1 MDRVERRK
9 YFVDTQTL
17 SGKFIFLILMIHM
30 KRLTNIYRLLEYLL
44 KKYPFRVIP
53 GLPPKK
59 FSGMYYLCSLNCGK
73 DQVLMIQ
80 HLVGPSPDSQFMQR
94 RRRGLSRFLNQL
106 VRHPVLRSEPV
117 VITFLSVPTDI
128 TSWKKQARIDFSIEF
143 KGKKIQTEFINEIWP
158 ALGKDFMKKWKML
171 EENMPNIITLWTK
184 LVVLMERHER
194 RQQQVSFDN
203 NKLVEIL
210 GKFQNLDTNI
220 YPHDDPSSLIDQGN
234 KDDMSSINNCLSEIS
249 SYFTKSS
256 QLLADESYAVNMSIL
271 EKFKNYLDYLYS
283 FQELFERF
291 QKLLSNN
298 ITQLQTR
305 LKENE
310 AKYSK
315 LCNEDVDMKGSDISK
330 LKQII
335 VNDKQEIFQQL
346 NKDWLIKECCLQE
359 YLLFQE
365 TQFLIS
371 ELWSEWC
378 KNRLQFTGKMNESM
392 ENLSN
397 SILNDF
403 PLSR

>member
-1 MDRVERRK
+1 
-9 YFVDTQTL
+9 
-17 SGKFIFLILMIHM
+17 MIP
-30 KRLTNIYRLLEYLL
+30 L
-44 KKYPFRVIP
+44 
-53 GLPPKK
+53 
-59 FSGMYYLCSLNCGK
+59 
-73 DQVLMIQ
+73 
-80 HLVGPSPDSQFMQR
+80 LVGPSPDSQFMQR

-106 VRHPVLRSEPV
+106 VRHPILRSEPV
-117 VITFLSVPTDI
+117 VVTFLSVPTDI
-128 TSWKKQARIDFSIEF
+128 ASWKKQARIDFSIEF
-143 KGKKIQTEFINEIWP
+143 KGKKIKADFINEVWP
-158 ALGKDFMKKWKML
+158 VIGKDFMKKWKMV
-171 EENMPNIITLWTK
+171 EENMPNIISLWTK
-184 LVVLMERHER
+184 LVMLMERHER

-203 NKLVEIL
+203 NKFVEIL
-210 GKFQNLDTNI
+210 GKFESLDANI
-220 YPHDDPSSLIDQGN
+220 YPHDDPNSLIDQGN

-291 QKLLSNN
+291 QKLLSNT

-315 LCNEDVDMKGSDISK
+315 LCNEDADMKGSDLAK
-330 LKQII
+330 LKQVI

-392 ENLSN
+392 ENLSS